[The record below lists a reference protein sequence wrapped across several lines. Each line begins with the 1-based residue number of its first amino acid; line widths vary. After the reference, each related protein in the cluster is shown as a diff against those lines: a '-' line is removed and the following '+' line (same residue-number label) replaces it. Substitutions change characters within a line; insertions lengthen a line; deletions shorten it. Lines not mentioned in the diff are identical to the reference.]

1 MPPPPP
7 PAQLTLPPDDGIDLF
22 IWGNAESCVTIIA
35 ASIPILRVFVRDAT
49 NTARRYYGADNH
61 TAATRHGHNLGSKNN
76 TVVITSR
83 PRTARDKEDDWS
95 DKSIIN
101 EQRPPSGTGRM
112 VESEVGVEYGGR
124 KNLEYGMRV
133 FPGA

>member
-1 MPPPPP
+1 M
-7 PAQLTLPPDDGIDLF
+7 
-22 IWGNAESCVTIIA
+22 TIIA

-49 NTARRYYGADNH
+49 NTARRYYGATGAAD
-61 TAATRHGHNLGSKNN
+61 TRGTATRHGYNLGSKNN

-112 VESEVGVEYGGR
+112 VESEVGVEYGGK